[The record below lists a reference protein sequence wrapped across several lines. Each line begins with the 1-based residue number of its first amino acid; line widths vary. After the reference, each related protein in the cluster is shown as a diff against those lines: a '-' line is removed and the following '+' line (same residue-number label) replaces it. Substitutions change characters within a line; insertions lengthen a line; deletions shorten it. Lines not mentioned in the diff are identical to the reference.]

1 MVQVAKKLPQIPIKS
16 NDLNVLGVHGGAE
29 VFAWSVATV
38 RGSPITQAL
47 SISGTDRADLEDQCK
62 DRSEMIF
69 QAKGSTPYGISS
81 VVYMMCSA
89 ILADERKICP
99 VSHFQPEFGVCMSLP
114 VVLGRRGIS
123 GTIQMP
129 LSNEEVGSLAESAK
143 GLQCLVERATR
154 ENE

>member
-1 MVQVAKKLPQIPIKS
+1 
-16 NDLNVLGVHGGAE
+16 VHGGAE
-29 VFAWSVATV
+29 VFAWSVATI

-47 SISGTDRADLEDQCK
+47 SISAKDRADLEDQCK
-62 DRSEMIF
+62 DRPEMIF

-81 VVYMMCSA
+81 VVYMMCAA

-99 VSHFQPEFGVCMSLP
+99 VSHFQPEYGVCMSLP

-143 GLQCLVERATR
+143 GLQSLVERVTR